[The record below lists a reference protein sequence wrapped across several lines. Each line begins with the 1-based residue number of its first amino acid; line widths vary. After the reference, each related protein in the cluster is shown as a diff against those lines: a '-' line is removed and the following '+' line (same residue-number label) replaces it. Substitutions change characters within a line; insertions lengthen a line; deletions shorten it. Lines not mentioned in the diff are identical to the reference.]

1 MSYGTDA
8 PAYWDPSLAGDKSST
23 LGQEQCIIKDEHFF
37 VRGRLVIPVTDATGT
52 EFAWGVWVSLSR
64 DSFTRALSLWTTPGR
79 EREQPS
85 FGWMSTELPLYQP
98 STLSLKTRVHTL
110 AVGQRPLIELEP
122 TDHPLAVEQRTGIT
136 LARVQ
141 EIAETLLHAL
151 PAPLRAHDRHLT
163 RLSSVHADSCALR
176 LGAVDADL
184 THRHTANCAMTRPFP
199 WSLASERLCQPGHR
213 GAGALVVMPA
223 GWAGRGRSGVVR
235 SAVPDRPAGP
245 PAGAGRPAPRHG
257 TPARVDPCR

>member
-1 MSYGTDA
+1 
-8 PAYWDPSLAGDKSST
+8 
-23 LGQEQCIIKDEHFF
+23 
-37 VRGRLVIPVTDATGT
+37 
-52 EFAWGVWVSLSR
+52 VSLSR

-79 EREQPS
+79 EREQPY

-98 STLSLKTRVHTL
+98 STLSLKTRVHTQ

-163 RLSSVHADSCALR
+163 RLSSVHADSGALR
-176 LGAVDADL
+176 LGTVDADL
-184 THRHTANCAMTRPFP
+184 THRHTANRAMTRPFP

-223 GWAGRGRSGVVR
+223 AAVR
-235 SAVPDRPAGP
+235 VAASA
-245 PAGAGRPAPRHG
+245 
-257 TPARVDPCR
+257 PARAVTRDRRT